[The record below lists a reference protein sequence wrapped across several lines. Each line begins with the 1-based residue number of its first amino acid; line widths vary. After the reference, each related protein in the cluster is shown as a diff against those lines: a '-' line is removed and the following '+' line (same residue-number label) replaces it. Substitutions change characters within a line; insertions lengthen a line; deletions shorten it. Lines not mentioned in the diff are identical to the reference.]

1 MTADAPGSRERGR
14 SGGQGFGTLEFVVGV
29 ALLLIPVMLL
39 VLQIPRWLEYQDFAR
54 SAAAEAS
61 RACADADTAAEGQ
74 LRAQVI
80 VAAMA
85 PNYGITATDAG
96 RALQVTCAGA
106 PEPGATVVA
115 TVRIDAPALVF
126 PGFGRGTYH
135 ATWSVSHAEVVD
147 PYRSYGS

>member
-1 MTADAPGSRERGR
+1 MGSDER
-14 SGGQGFGTLEFVVGV
+14 GFGTLEFVVGV
-29 ALLLIPVMLL
+29 ALLLIPVLLL

-54 SAAAEAS
+54 TAAAEAS
-61 RACADADTAAEGQ
+61 RACADADTAAAGEA
-74 LRAQVI
+74 RAERL

-85 PNYGITATDAG
+85 PNYGIGAADAA
-96 RALQVTCAGA
+96 RSLRVTCTGA
-106 PEPGATVVA
+106 PGPGATVVA

-135 ATWSVSHAEVVD
+135 ATWTVSHAEVVD

>member
-1 MTADAPGSRERGR
+1 MTTDAPRRARDRE
-14 SGGQGFGTLEFVVGV
+14 QGFGTLELVVGV

-61 RACADADTAAEGQ
+61 RACADADTADEGQ
-74 LRAQVI
+74 RRAQVV

-85 PNYGITATDAG
+85 PNYGIRDADAS
-96 RALQVTCAGA
+96 RVLRVTCTGA
-106 PEPGATVVA
+106 PEPGATVTA
-115 TVRIDAPALVF
+115 TVRVEAPALVF
-126 PGFGRGTYH
+126 PGFGRGTVH
-135 ATWSVSHAEVVD
+135 ATWSVSHTEIVD

>member
-1 MTADAPGSRERGR
+1 MSPRSREA
-14 SGGQGFGTLEFVVGV
+14 GFGTLEFVVGV

-61 RACADADTAAEGQ
+61 RACANADTAAAGQ
-74 LRAQVI
+74 IRATALVT
-80 VAAMA
+80 AMA
-85 PNYGITATDAG
+85 PNYGIRTADAS
-96 RALQVTCAGA
+96 RVLAVTCTGA

-115 TVRIDAPALVF
+115 TVRIEAPALVF

-135 ATWSVSHAEVVD
+135 ATWTVSHSEVVD
-147 PYRSYGS
+147 PYRSYG